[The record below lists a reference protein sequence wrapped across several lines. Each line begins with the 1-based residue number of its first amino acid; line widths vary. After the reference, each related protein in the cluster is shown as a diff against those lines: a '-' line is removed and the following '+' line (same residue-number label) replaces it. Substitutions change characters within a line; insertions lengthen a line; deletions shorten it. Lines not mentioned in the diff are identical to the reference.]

1 MNNTDQTPVENIN
14 FVFNLLDGKYSLKTK
29 LSECGNISVNST
41 QYGRGAFRFEWE
53 GSETGYGATLTI
65 GYGLYK
71 EGVLISFIK
80 MIKRSDENQIKLIFT
95 QNPNAHKGDVE
106 LVCTDNLTEEKFT
119 KELISLIQAR
129 STELSRLGHLNE
141 YPATLLD
148 ALKNAVSDNGV
159 TLLRGI
165 SSYSGVGTVSA
176 IKKVRDE
183 WGCSFLFEGIDSALE
198 NPPYTPYRLKEYL
211 SVTSLDSIY
220 LSMAGMLHIPINMF
234 HSEKE
239 HLEAIEV
246 SKVLIRILE
255 SFRSLTLIDYKSSIE
270 LGVSADNELFI
281 RLRCSK
287 DLSGLSEIESDLLEL
302 AKSNDGVKNWISEL
316 TKRNNTDFITLNHK
330 SVMNPLELA
339 YIKASIGEPLS
350 KDLNELTEL
359 SIKLLEKTKAD
370 NISHVSVSNLL
381 DIPTNVAADLIIF
394 LENKNILVRDL
405 FSTYKFKLSDVAIK
419 VREKQTSTGSLSD
432 TLLGDYK

>member
-1 MNNTDQTPVENIN
+1 MNYADQTPKENIN
-14 FVFNLLDGKYSLKTK
+14 FVHNLLNGKYSLKTNI
-29 LSECGNISVNST
+29 SECGSISVNST

-53 GSETGYGATLTI
+53 ESETGYGATLTI

-71 EGVLISFIK
+71 DGALISFIK
-80 MIKRSDENQIKLIFT
+80 IIKRSDENQIKLIFT
-95 QNPNAHKGDVE
+95 QNPNTYKGDEE
-106 LVCTDNLTEEKFT
+106 LVCTDNLSEQKFT
-119 KELISLIQAR
+119 QELISLIQAR
-129 STELSRLGHLNE
+129 DTELSHLGHLNE

-148 ALKNAVSDNGV
+148 ALKNAASGDGV
-159 TLLRGI
+159 ILLSGI

-198 NPPYTPYRLKEYL
+198 NPPYTPHRLKEYL

-220 LSMAGMLHIPINMF
+220 LSLAGMLHIPINMF

-270 LGVSADNELFI
+270 LGVSGENELFI
-281 RLRCSK
+281 RLKCSK
-287 DLSGLSEIESDLLEL
+287 DLNGLSEIESDLLEL
-302 AKSNDGVKNWISEL
+302 AKSNDGVKNWISDL
-316 TKRNNTDFITLNHK
+316 TKRNNTDFITFNHK
-330 SVMNPLELA
+330 SVMNPLELG

-359 SIKLLEKTKAD
+359 SIKLLEKTKAN

-405 FSTYKFKLSDVAIK
+405 SSTYKFKLSDVAIK
-419 VREKQTSTGSLSD
+419 VRDKQTSTGSLSD
-432 TLLGDYK
+432 TL

>member
-1 MNNTDQTPVENIN
+1 MNDTHETPEENIN
-14 FVFNLLDGKYSLKTK
+14 FVYNLLNGKYSLKTN

-71 EGVLISFIK
+71 EGALIKFIK
-80 MIKRSDENQIKLIFT
+80 IIKRSDKNHIKLIFT
-95 QNPNAHKGDVE
+95 QNPNTYKGDEE
-106 LVCTDNLTEEKFT
+106 LICTDNLTEQKFT
-119 KELISLIQAR
+119 KELISLIKAR
-129 STELSRLGHLNE
+129 ATEISHLGNLNE

-148 ALKNAVSDNGV
+148 ALKKAAFGDGV
-159 TLLRGI
+159 ILLSGI

-198 NPPYTPYRLKEYL
+198 TPPYTPHRLKEYL

-220 LSMAGMLHIPINMF
+220 LSLAGMLHIPINMF

-255 SFRSLTLIDYKSSIE
+255 SFRSLTLIDYKSSID
-270 LGVSADNELFI
+270 LGVSGENELFI
-281 RLRCSK
+281 RLKCSK
-287 DLSGLSEIESDLLEL
+287 DLNGLSDIESDLLEL

-316 TKRNNTDFITLNHK
+316 TKRNNTDFITFNNK
-330 SVMNPLELA
+330 SVMNPLELG
-339 YIKASIGEPLS
+339 YIKASIGEPLL

-359 SIKLLEKTKAD
+359 SIKLLEKTKAN

-419 VREKQTSTGSLSD
+419 VREKQTSTGSLHD
-432 TLLGDYK
+432 ALLGDYK

>member
-1 MNNTDQTPVENIN
+1 MNDTHETPEENIN
-14 FVFNLLDGKYSLKTK
+14 FVYNLLNGKYSLKTNI
-29 LSECGNISVNST
+29 SECGSISVNST

-53 GSETGYGATLTI
+53 ESETGYGATLTI

-80 MIKRSDENQIKLIFT
+80 MIKRSDENQLKLIFT
-95 QNPNAHKGDVE
+95 QNPSTFKGDE
-106 LVCTDNLTEEKFT
+106 EFVCTDNLTEQKFT
-119 KELISLIQAR
+119 EYLISLIQAR
-129 STELSRLGHLNE
+129 AADFSLLGHLNE
-141 YPATLLD
+141 YPVTLLD
-148 ALKNAVSDNGV
+148 ALKNAAFNNG
-159 TLLRGI
+159 TILLSGI

-176 IKKVRDE
+176 IKKVREE
-183 WGCSFLFEGIDSALE
+183 WGCGFLFEGIDSALKQA
-198 NPPYTPYRLKEYL
+198 PYTPHRLKEYL

-220 LSMAGMLHIPINMF
+220 LSLAGMLHIPMNMY

-255 SFRSLTLIDYKSSIE
+255 SFRSLMLIDYKSSID
-270 LGVSADNELFI
+270 LGVSGDNELFI
-281 RLRCSK
+281 RLKCSK

-330 SVMNPLELA
+330 SVMNPLEMA

-370 NISHVSVSNLL
+370 NISHVSVSILL
-381 DIPTNVAADLIIF
+381 DVPTNVAADLIIF

-405 FSTYKFKLSDVAIK
+405 SSAYKFKLSDVAIK
-419 VREKQTSTGSLSD
+419 VREKQTSTDSLHDALS
-432 TLLGDYK
+432 GDYK

>member
-1 MNNTDQTPVENIN
+1 MNDTHQTPEENIN
-14 FVFNLLDGKYSLKTK
+14 FVYNLLNGKYSLKTK

-53 GSETGYGATLTI
+53 ESETGYGATLTI

-80 MIKRSDENQIKLIFT
+80 MIKRSDESQIKLIFT
-95 QNPNAHKGDVE
+95 QNPTTYKGDE
-106 LVCTDNLTEEKFT
+106 EFVCTDNLTEQNFT

-129 STELSRLGHLNE
+129 AKELSHLGHLNE

-148 ALKNAVSDNGV
+148 ALKNAVSGDGFI
-159 TLLRGI
+159 LLSGI

-176 IKKVRDE
+176 IKKVREE
-183 WGCSFLFEGIDSALE
+183 WGCSFLFEGIDSALKQA
-198 NPPYTPYRLKEYL
+198 PYTPHRLKEYL

-220 LSMAGMLHIPINMF
+220 LSLAGMLHIPMNMY

-239 HLEAIEV
+239 HREAIEV

-255 SFRSLTLIDYKSSIE
+255 SFRSLMLIDYKSSID
-270 LGVSADNELFI
+270 LGVSGDNELFI
-281 RLRCSK
+281 RLKCSK

-330 SVMNPLELA
+330 SVMNPLEMA

-359 SIKLLEKTKAD
+359 SVKLLEKTKAD
-370 NISHVSVSNLL
+370 NISHVSVSILL

-405 FSTYKFKLSDVAIK
+405 SSTYKFKLSDVGIN
-419 VREKQTSTGSLSD
+419 VREKQGKTASLDD
-432 TLLGDYK
+432 TLLGNHK